1 MAENS
6 FLALGLSFPICVVKT
21 LDQFWGGFHSALER
35 GLSGHSKVE
44 RRDLQ
49 LSAEPLFF
57 PYVLAWSPREILFG
71 GE

>member
-1 MAENS
+1 M
-6 FLALGLSFPICVVKT
+6 VKT

>member
-6 FLALGLSFPICVVKT
+6 FLDLGLSLPICMVKT
-21 LDQFWGGFHSALER
+21 LDEFWGDFYSAFER

-44 RRDLQ
+44 RRGLQ